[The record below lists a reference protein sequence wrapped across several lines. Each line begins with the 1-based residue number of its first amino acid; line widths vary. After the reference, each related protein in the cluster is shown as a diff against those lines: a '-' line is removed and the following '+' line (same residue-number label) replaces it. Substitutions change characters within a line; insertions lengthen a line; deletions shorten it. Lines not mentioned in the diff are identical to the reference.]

1 MRVQRGKIAR
11 ELAQLE
17 EQMDRAFE
25 RVLFSSLRLPGGAD
39 AWRPAMD
46 VVETEGVV
54 IVRVELAGVPSDEIR
69 VVVDG
74 EYVQIVGRRS
84 LGRAEESPRHLLIEI
99 PQGPF
104 ERVLRMRTPYDA
116 DRVSARLEHGI
127 LSIELPRR
135 ERESSAR
142 LIPVRSQ

>member
-25 RVLFSSLRLPGGAD
+25 RVLASALRLPGGAD
-39 AWRPAMD
+39 AWRPALD
-46 VVETEGVV
+46 VYETERAVV
-54 IVRVELAGVPSDEIR
+54 LRVELAGVPSDEVR

-74 EYVQIVGRRS
+74 EYVQICGRRS
-84 LGRAEESPRHLLIEI
+84 FGRAEVSQRHLLIEI

-116 DRVSARLEHGI
+116 DGVVARFENGVLTV
-127 LSIELPRR
+127 ELPRKP
-135 ERESSAR
+135 SGAK
-142 LIPVRSQ
+142 LIPVRAT

>member
-25 RVLFSSLRLPGGAD
+25 RVLASAMRLPGGVD
-39 AWRPAMD
+39 AWRPALD
-46 VVETEGVV
+46 VYETERSVV
-54 IVRVELAGVPSDEIR
+54 VRVELAGVSSEDVR

-74 EYVQIVGRRS
+74 EYVQISGRRRF
-84 LGRAEESPRHLLIEI
+84 GCAEDRQHHLLIEI

-104 ERVLRMRTPYDA
+104 ERVLRMRVPYDA
-116 DRVSARLEHGI
+116 DRVGARLENGV
-127 LSIELPRR
+127 LTIELPQRQ
-135 ERESSAR
+135 SGAR
-142 LIPVRSQ
+142 LISVRST

>member
-1 MRVQRGKIAR
+1 MRVQRGKIAH

-25 RVLFSSLRLPGGAD
+25 RVLASAVRLPGAVD

-46 VVETEGVV
+46 VYETERAVV
-54 IVRVELAGVPSDEIR
+54 VRVELAGVPSDEIR

-74 EYVQIVGRRS
+74 ECVQICGRRS
-84 LGRAEESPRHLLIEI
+84 FRRADAGQRHLLIEI

-104 ERVLRMRTPYDA
+104 ERVLRMRAPYDA
-116 DRVSARLEHGI
+116 DGVVARLELGV
-127 LSIELPRR
+127 LTIELPRKDGA
-135 ERESSAR
+135 AR
-142 LIPVRSQ
+142 MIPVRST

>member
-25 RVLFSSLRLPGGAD
+25 RVLASALRLPGGVD
-39 AWRPAMD
+39 AWRPALD
-46 VVETEGVV
+46 VYETDRAVV
-54 IVRVELAGVPSDEIR
+54 LRVELAGVPSEEVR

-74 EYVQIVGRRS
+74 EYVQICGRRS
-84 LGRAEESPRHLLIEI
+84 FGRSEPSQRHLLIEI

-116 DRVSARLEHGI
+116 DGVVARFENGVLTV
-127 LSIELPRR
+127 ELPRKPTA
-135 ERESSAR
+135 AR
-142 LIPVRSQ
+142 LIPVRST

>member
-25 RVLFSSLRLPGGAD
+25 RAFAASRRLPGAVD
-39 AWRPAMD
+39 AWRPALD
-46 VVETEGVV
+46 VLETERS
-54 IVRVELAGVPSDEIR
+54 IVLRVELAGVSGDDVR

-74 EYVQIVGRRS
+74 EYVQISGRRA
-84 LGRAEESPRHLLIEI
+84 LARAGQNQRHLLIEL

-104 ERVLRMRTPYDA
+104 ERVLRMRTAYDA
-116 DRVSARLEHGI
+116 DAVTAKLENGI
-127 LSIELPRR
+127 LTVELPRAENR
-135 ERESSAR
+135 TRT
-142 LIPVRSQ
+142 IQVRS

>member
-17 EQMDRAFE
+17 EQMDRALE
-25 RVLFSSLRLPGGAD
+25 RAFATTSARLAGAAD
-39 AWRPAMD
+39 AWRPALD
-46 VVETEGVV
+46 VLETESG
-54 IVRVELAGVPSDEIR
+54 IVLRIDLAGVSSDEVR

-74 EYVQIVGRRS
+74 EYVQISGRRTLS
-84 LGRAEESPRHLLIEI
+84 RAGQNQRHLLIEL

-116 DRVSARLEHGI
+116 DAVRARLEDGI
-127 LSIELPRR
+127 LIVELPRAEGR
-135 ERESSAR
+135 TRS
-142 LIPVRSQ
+142 IQVRS